1 MFNFFRKI
9 KSTIGANKNTNTLN
23 TASAKENKSSLIL
36 KISGMHCNSCS
47 MNIDGDL
54 EDLDGVLSATTSYA
68 RQESKIEYDSS
79 KVDQKAI
86 KKVIEDLGY
95 KVL

>member
-1 MFNFFRKI
+1 MFNFFK
-9 KSTIGANKNTNTLN
+9 KNQPKADSSGSLASGDGKTNK
-23 TASAKENKSSLIL
+23 ASLLL